1 MTYRRTLQL
10 VGAIALAGLFLAACG
25 SSSPSATGTTA
36 GATTTTAAPTTST
49 AASTTTSAASNGTTI
64 TIHNYAFSPVT
75 LTVKPGTKVT
85 VMNTDSVTHTL
96 TADGGAFDTGDIL
109 PGTSTTF
116 TAPATAGSYGYH
128 CSIHLFM
135 KATLVVS

>member
-64 TIHNYAFSPVT
+64 TIHTYAFSPVT

-135 KATLVVS
+135 KATVVVS

>member
-1 MTYRRTLQL
+1 
-10 VGAIALAGLFLAACG
+10 
-25 SSSPSATGTTA
+25 
-36 GATTTTAAPTTST
+36 
-49 AASTTTSAASNGTTI
+49 
-64 TIHNYAFSPVT
+64 VT

>member
-1 MTYRRTLQL
+1 VRVFVAERDGDDSRSDNDNRRTDHDDRRTDHNDRRRHVDVSGQQRHDDHDPQLRLQ
-10 VGAIALAGLFLAACG
+10 
-25 SSSPSATGTTA
+25 
-36 GATTTTAAPTTST
+36 
-49 AASTTTSAASNGTTI
+49 
-64 TIHNYAFSPVT
+64 PVT